1 MLVAVRQLTVNDEI
15 CKEFADDGGVLAVA
29 AVLDAGAWLRTPA
42 VVRAALGALRQMSSS
57 DSVKTLLA
65 ERVGIEKVDGRGGG
79 TRLAQRDGVGS
90 WEGRKGL
97 CGKGVLR
104 PIPAPLKS
112 RPPSPSFPC
121 DPASTMNNTPLII
134 T

>member
-1 MLVAVRQLTVNDEI
+1 MAGCWQLPR
-15 CKEFADDGGVLAVA
+15 C
-29 AVLDAGAWLRTPA
+29 
-42 VVRAALGALRQMSSS
+42 
-57 DSVKTLLA
+57 SVKTLLA